1 MNSDNPDYVGVA
13 PQSVAGETM
22 KAVQMYSPYG
32 YRGKIGLIVPSTNT
46 VAEPEF
52 NLLAPKGVSIHS
64 ARIMLLGKATEESY
78 LCMRDDTARAAAEL
92 ATAEVDMVMWG
103 CTSGSV
109 IVPRTTLEGIIVDQ
123 TQVPAIST
131 MSAVLDALRLLKAKT
146 IALGTPYVDFVNQA
160 EVELLEKEGFKV
172 ASCYGLQLGETQEER
187 RGIGRVPPESLHRLV
202 RYIDRP
208 DVDVIFLSCTNLATV
223 TMIEALEQEVGKPVI
238 TSNIASIWR
247 SFRHIGINDRFEGYG
262 TLLRDF

>member
-1 MNSDNPDYVGVA
+1 MNTPNSHYAGVA
-13 PQSVAGETM
+13 PQQVAGATM

-52 NLLAPKGVSIHS
+52 NLLAPEGVSIHT
-64 ARIMLLGKATEESY
+64 ARIMLLGKATEQSY

-109 IVPRTTLEGIIVDQ
+109 IVPRSTLEGIIVEQ
-123 TQVPAIST
+123 THVAAIST
-131 MSAVLDALRLLKAKT
+131 MSAVLEALRVLGAKT

-160 EVELLEKEGFKV
+160 EVELLEREGFTV

-208 DVDVIFLSCTNLATV
+208 EVDVIFLSCTNLATV
-223 TMIEALEQEVGKPVI
+223 KMIEALEKEVGKPIV

-247 SFRHIGINDRFEGYG
+247 SFRSLGINEPFGGYG